1 MLSEYLIKFELEK
14 DFLFV
19 EKLKKGDY
27 DAYTLLMND
36 YYKNLCGYANLFTKD
51 PSKSEDIVQNVFVF
65 LWIYRKKIDSNIPI
79 KRYLHKSVYN
89 EFIDQYRK
97 NKSVISLE
105 EKHLK
110 AINTVIDNNSFDI
123 EKLMTRV
130 NDEIE
135 KLPEKCKR
143 VFILNKKEGLTHDE
157 IAEYLQISIK
167 TVEGH
172 ITRAFKILN
181 QKLGKKIKSILII
194 LFDFKL
200 TNSIK

>member
-1 MLSEYLIKFELEK
+1 
-14 DFLFV
+14 
-19 EKLKKGDY
+19 
-27 DAYTLLMND
+27 MNN

-51 PSKSEDIVQNVFVF
+51 PSKSEDIVQNIFVK
-65 LWIYRKKIDSNIPI
+65 LWVYRNKIDSNIPI

-105 EKHLK
+105 EKHLR
-110 AINTVIDNNSFDI
+110 AINTIIDDNSFDI
-123 EKLMTRV
+123 EQLMTRV
-130 NDEIE
+130 NNEIE
-135 KLPEKCKR
+135 NLPGKCKR

-157 IAEYLQISIK
+157 IAEYLKISKK

-200 TNSIK
+200 TNSFK

>member
-1 MLSEYLIKFELEK
+1 LEK

-51 PSKSEDIVQNVFVF
+51 PSKSEDIVQNVFVK
-65 LWIYRKKIDSNIPI
+65 LWVYRKKIDSNIPI

-123 EKLMTRV
+123 EKLMIRV

>member
-1 MLSEYLIKFELEK
+1 MEK

-27 DAYTLLMND
+27 NAYTLLINN

-51 PSKSEDIVQNVFVF
+51 SSKSEDIVQNVFVK
-65 LWIYRKKIDSNIPI
+65 LWVYRKKVDSNIPI

-123 EKLMTRV
+123 EQLMTRV
-130 NDEIE
+130 NNEIE
-135 KLPEKCKR
+135 KLPGKCKR

-157 IAEYLQISIK
+157 IAEYLQISKK

-200 TNSIK
+200 INSIK

>member
-1 MLSEYLIKFELEK
+1 MKKELEK

-19 EKLKKGDY
+19 EKLKKGDHK
-27 DAYTLLMND
+27 AYTQLINN

-51 PSKSEDIVQNVFVF
+51 PSKSEDIVQNVFVK
-65 LWIYRKKIDSNIPI
+65 LWVYRKKIDSNIPI

-105 EKHLK
+105 KKHLN
-110 AINTVIDNNSFDI
+110 AISAIIEDNSVDI
-123 EKLMTRV
+123 EKLMIRV
-130 NDEIE
+130 NKEIE

-143 VFILNKKEGLTHDE
+143 VFILNKKDGLTHDE
-157 IAEYLQISIK
+157 IAEYLQISKK

-172 ITRAFKILN
+172 VTRAFKILN
-181 QKLGKKIKSILII
+181 KKLGKKIKSILII
-194 LFDFKL
+194 LFDFKII
-200 TNSIK
+200 TNVK

>member
-1 MLSEYLIKFELEK
+1 MEK

-27 DAYTLLMND
+27 NAYTLLMNN

-51 PSKSEDIVQNVFVF
+51 PSKSEDIVQNVFVK
-65 LWIYRKKIDSNIPI
+65 LWVYRKKVDSNIPI
-79 KRYLHKSVYN
+79 KRYIHKSVYN

-97 NKSVISLE
+97 NKSVVSLE
-105 EKHLK
+105 EKHLRS
-110 AINTVIDNNSFDI
+110 INTIIDDNSFDI

-130 NDEIE
+130 NNEIE
-135 KLPEKCKR
+135 KLPEKCKK

-157 IAEYLQISIK
+157 IAEYLQISKK

-200 TNSIK
+200 TNSFK

>member
-1 MLSEYLIKFELEK
+1 LEK

-51 PSKSEDIVQNVFVF
+51 PSKSEDIVQNVFVK
-65 LWIYRKKIDSNIPI
+65 LWVYRKKIDSNIPI

-97 NKSVISLE
+97 NKSVVTLE

-110 AINTVIDNNSFDI
+110 AINTIIDDNSFDI

-135 KLPEKCKR
+135 KLPEKCKK

-157 IAEYLQISIK
+157 IAEYLQISKK

-200 TNSIK
+200 INSIK

>member
-1 MLSEYLIKFELEK
+1 MEK

-27 DAYTLLMND
+27 NAYTLLMNN

-51 PSKSEDIVQNVFVF
+51 PSKSEDIVQNVFVK
-65 LWIYRKKIDSNIPI
+65 LWVYRKKIDSNIPI

-157 IAEYLQISIK
+157 IAEYLQISKK

-200 TNSIK
+200 TNSFK

>member
-1 MLSEYLIKFELEK
+1 MEK

-27 DAYTLLMND
+27 NAYTLLMNN

-51 PSKSEDIVQNVFVF
+51 PSKSEDIVQNVFVK
-65 LWIYRKKIDSNIPI
+65 LWVYRKKVDSNIPI

-105 EKHLK
+105 EKHLRT
-110 AINTVIDNNSFDI
+110 INTIIDDNSYDI

-130 NDEIE
+130 NNEIE
-135 KLPEKCKR
+135 KLPEKCKK

-157 IAEYLQISIK
+157 IAEYLQISKK

-194 LFDFKL
+194 LFDFKII
-200 TNSIK
+200 TNVK

>member
-1 MLSEYLIKFELEK
+1 MGL
-14 DFLFV
+14 
-19 EKLKKGDY
+19 
-27 DAYTLLMND
+27 
-36 YYKNLCGYANLFTKD
+36 
-51 PSKSEDIVQNVFVF
+51 Q
-65 LWIYRKKIDSNIPI
+65 KKIDSNIPI

-105 EKHLK
+105 EKHLRV
-110 AINTVIDNNSFDI
+110 INTIIDDNSYDI
-123 EKLMTRV
+123 EQLMTRV
-130 NDEIE
+130 NNEIE
-135 KLPEKCKR
+135 KLPGKCKR

-157 IAEYLQISIK
+157 IAEYLKISKK

-200 TNSIK
+200 TNSFK

>member
-1 MLSEYLIKFELEK
+1 MEK

-27 DAYTLLMND
+27 DAYTLLMNN

-51 PSKSEDIVQNVFVF
+51 PSKSEDIVQNVFVK
-65 LWIYRKKIDSNIPI
+65 LWVYRKKVDSNIPI

-105 EKHLK
+105 EKHLRT
-110 AINTVIDNNSFDI
+110 INTIIDDNSFDI

-130 NDEIE
+130 NNEIE
-135 KLPEKCKR
+135 KLPEKCKK

-157 IAEYLQISIK
+157 IAEYLQISKK

-200 TNSIK
+200 TNSFK

>member
-1 MLSEYLIKFELEK
+1 MEK

-51 PSKSEDIVQNVFVF
+51 PSKSEDIVQNVFVK
-65 LWIYRKKIDSNIPI
+65 LWVYRKKIDSNIPI

-97 NKSVISLE
+97 NKSVVTLE

-110 AINTVIDNNSFDI
+110 VINTIIDDNSFDI

-135 KLPEKCKR
+135 KLPEKCKK

-157 IAEYLQISIK
+157 IAEYLQISKK

-200 TNSIK
+200 INSIK

>member
-1 MLSEYLIKFELEK
+1 MEK

-27 DAYTLLMND
+27 NAYTLLMNN

-51 PSKSEDIVQNVFVF
+51 PSKSEDIVQNIFVK
-65 LWIYRKKIDSNIPI
+65 LWVYRNKIDSNIPI

-105 EKHLK
+105 EKHLR
-110 AINTVIDNNSFDI
+110 AINTIIDDNSFDI
-123 EKLMTRV
+123 EQLMTRV
-130 NDEIE
+130 NNEIE
-135 KLPEKCKR
+135 NLPGKCKR

-157 IAEYLQISIK
+157 IAEYLKISKK

-200 TNSIK
+200 TNSFK

>member
-1 MLSEYLIKFELEK
+1 LEK
-14 DFLFV
+14 DFLFI

-36 YYKNLCGYANLFTKD
+36 YYNNLCGYANLFTKD
-51 PSKSEDIVQNVFVF
+51 PSKSEDIVQNVFVK
-65 LWIYRKKIDSNIPI
+65 LWVYRKKIDSNIPI

-123 EKLMTRV
+123 EKLMIRV

>member
-1 MLSEYLIKFELEK
+1 MEK
-14 DFLFV
+14 DFLFI

-27 DAYTLLMND
+27 NAYTLLMNN

-51 PSKSEDIVQNVFVF
+51 PSKSEDIVQNVFVK
-65 LWIYRKKIDSNIPI
+65 LWVYRKKIDSNIPI

-130 NDEIE
+130 NNEIE
-135 KLPEKCKR
+135 KLPGKCKR

-157 IAEYLQISIK
+157 IAEYLQISKK

-200 TNSIK
+200 TNSFK

>member
-1 MLSEYLIKFELEK
+1 MEK

-51 PSKSEDIVQNVFVF
+51 PSKSEDIVQNVFVK
-65 LWIYRKKIDSNIPI
+65 LWVYRKKIDSNIPI

-105 EKHLK
+105 EKHLRT
-110 AINTVIDNNSFDI
+110 INTIIDDNSYDI

-130 NDEIE
+130 NNEIE
-135 KLPEKCKR
+135 KLPEKCKK

-157 IAEYLQISIK
+157 IAEYLQISKK

-200 TNSIK
+200 INSIK

>member
-1 MLSEYLIKFELEK
+1 MEK

-27 DAYTLLMND
+27 NAYTLLMNN

-51 PSKSEDIVQNVFVF
+51 PSKSEDIVQNVFVK
-65 LWIYRKKIDSNIPI
+65 LWVYRKKVDSNIPI

-105 EKHLK
+105 EKHLRT
-110 AINTVIDNNSFDI
+110 INTIIDDNSYDI

-130 NDEIE
+130 NNEIE
-135 KLPEKCKR
+135 KLPEKCKK

-157 IAEYLQISIK
+157 IAEYLQISKK

-200 TNSIK
+200 NNSIK

>member
-1 MLSEYLIKFELEK
+1 MEK

-27 DAYTLLMND
+27 NAYTLLMNN

-51 PSKSEDIVQNVFVF
+51 PSMSEDIVQNVFVK
-65 LWIYRKKIDSNIPI
+65 LWVYRKKIDPNIPI

-105 EKHLK
+105 EKHLRT
-110 AINTVIDNNSFDI
+110 INTIIDDNSFDI

-130 NDEIE
+130 NNEIE
-135 KLPEKCKR
+135 KLPEKCKK

-157 IAEYLQISIK
+157 IAEYLQISKK

-200 TNSIK
+200 TNSFK

>member
-1 MLSEYLIKFELEK
+1 MEK

-27 DAYTLLMND
+27 NAYTLLMNN

-51 PSKSEDIVQNVFVF
+51 PSKSEDIVQNVFVK
-65 LWIYRKKIDSNIPI
+65 LWVYRKKIDSNIPI

-200 TNSIK
+200 TNSFK

>member
-1 MLSEYLIKFELEK
+1 MEK

-27 DAYTLLMND
+27 NAYTLLMNN

-51 PSKSEDIVQNVFVF
+51 PSKSEDIVQNVFVK
-65 LWIYRKKIDSNIPI
+65 LWVYRKKVDSNIPI

-105 EKHLK
+105 EKHLRT
-110 AINTVIDNNSFDI
+110 INTIIDDNSFDI

-157 IAEYLQISIK
+157 IAEYLQISKK

-200 TNSIK
+200 TNSFK

>member
-1 MLSEYLIKFELEK
+1 MEK
-14 DFLFV
+14 DFLFI

-36 YYKNLCGYANLFTKD
+36 YYNNLCGYANLFTKD
-51 PSKSEDIVQNVFVF
+51 PSKSEDIVQNVFVK

-123 EKLMTRV
+123 EKLMIRV

-157 IAEYLQISIK
+157 IAEYLQISKK

-200 TNSIK
+200 TNSFK

>member
-1 MLSEYLIKFELEK
+1 LEK

-27 DAYTLLMND
+27 DAYTLLMNN

-51 PSKSEDIVQNVFVF
+51 PSKSEDIVQNVFVK
-65 LWIYRKKIDSNIPI
+65 LWVYRKKIDSNIPI

-97 NKSVISLE
+97 NKSIISLE

-123 EKLMTRV
+123 EQLMTRV
-130 NDEIE
+130 NNEIE
-135 KLPEKCKR
+135 KLPGKCKR

>member
-1 MLSEYLIKFELEK
+1 MEK

-27 DAYTLLMND
+27 NAYTLLMNN

-51 PSKSEDIVQNVFVF
+51 PSMSEDIVQNVFVK
-65 LWIYRKKIDSNIPI
+65 LWVYRKKIDPNIPI

-97 NKSVISLE
+97 NKSVVTLE

-110 AINTVIDNNSFDI
+110 AINTIIDDNSFDI

-135 KLPEKCKR
+135 KLPEKCKK

-157 IAEYLQISIK
+157 IAEYLQISKK

-172 ITRAFKILN
+172 LTRAFKI
-181 QKLGKKIKSILII
+181 
-194 LFDFKL
+194 
-200 TNSIK
+200 

>member
-51 PSKSEDIVQNVFVF
+51 PSKSEDIVQNVFVK

-123 EKLMTRV
+123 EKLMIRV

>member
-1 MLSEYLIKFELEK
+1 LEK

-27 DAYTLLMND
+27 NAYTLLMNN

-51 PSKSEDIVQNVFVF
+51 PSMSEDIVQNVFVK
-65 LWIYRKKIDSNIPI
+65 LWVYRKKIDPNIPI

-105 EKHLK
+105 EKHLRT
-110 AINTVIDNNSFDI
+110 INTIIDDNSFDI

-130 NDEIE
+130 NNEIE
-135 KLPEKCKR
+135 KLPEKCKK

-157 IAEYLQISIK
+157 IAEYLQIS
-167 TVEGH
+167 
-172 ITRAFKILN
+172 
-181 QKLGKKIKSILII
+181 KK
-194 LFDFKL
+194 
-200 TNSIK
+200 NS

>member
-1 MLSEYLIKFELEK
+1 MEK

-27 DAYTLLMND
+27 DAYTLLMNN

-51 PSKSEDIVQNVFVF
+51 PSKSEDIVQNVFVK
-65 LWIYRKKIDSNIPI
+65 LWVYRKKIDSNIPI

-123 EKLMTRV
+123 EQLMTRV
-130 NDEIE
+130 NNEIE
-135 KLPEKCKR
+135 KLPEKCKK

-157 IAEYLQISIK
+157 IAEYLQISKK

-194 LFDFKL
+194 IFDFKL
-200 TNSIK
+200 TYSFK

>member
-1 MLSEYLIKFELEK
+1 MEK
-14 DFLFV
+14 DFLFI

-36 YYKNLCGYANLFTKD
+36 YYNNLCGYANLFTKD
-51 PSKSEDIVQNVFVF
+51 PSKSEDIVQNVFVK
-65 LWIYRKKIDSNIPI
+65 LWVYRKKIDSNIPI

-123 EKLMTRV
+123 EKLMIRV